1 MSLAHRRLPFSEQIR
16 FFRGKLNIPTQS
28 YADIY
33 GAEHDAAF
41 VVAGMARMD
50 MLADMRQAVDKSIAG
65 GMSLAKFRKSF
76 DSIVAR
82 YGWQYNGGRDWRS
95 RIIYDTNL
103 YSSYQAGRYE
113 QQQSI
118 KHLRPYWEY
127 QHLDG
132 QKHPRPEH
140 EAWDGLVLHADD
152 PWWQT
157 HYPINAY
164 GCKCTVFAHSERSL
178 ARNGLKVGK
187 APPVE
192 MHTVVVGKNS
202 ANPRMVA
209 VPKGIDPGFD
219 RIPGKDRERAA
230 QMLLEK
236 AKGVPPKMASTAVS
250 ATLAH
255 AQVRR
260 LLNAEVAEM
269 VDTVAREK
277 VARGVNKS
285 VGVILPEIIEAL
297 TARDMAPATAV
308 ITLRDRDILHA
319 LRDDKH
325 QPLPVDFWRNIAE
338 HIAAPEAVLL
348 MKNETPPV
356 LLYIYDLGGDKGKM
370 ALKMDYDL
378 EVRTP
383 EGKRKIKGNI
393 LRTGSMLY
401 TQDEIES
408 LKGHIEIW
416 KK

>member
-1 MSLAHRRLPFSEQIR
+1 MKQ
-16 FFRGKLNIPTQS
+16 
-28 YADIY
+28 
-33 GAEHDAAF
+33 
-41 VVAGMARMD
+41 
-50 MLADMRQAVDKSIAG
+50 
-65 GMSLAKFRKSF
+65 
-76 DSIVAR
+76 
-82 YGWQYNGGRDWRS
+82 
-95 RIIYDTNL
+95 
-103 YSSYQAGRYE
+103 
-113 QQQSI
+113 
-118 KHLRPYWEY
+118 LRPYWEY
-127 QHLDG
+127 RHRDG

-140 EAWDGLVLHADD
+140 EAWDGLVLHCDD

-157 HYPINAY
+157 HYPVNAY
-164 GCKCTVFAHSERSL
+164 GCKCTVFAHSARSL

-192 MHTVVVGKNS
+192 MHTVVIGKNS
-202 ANPRMVA
+202 ANPRIVA

-219 RIPGKDRERAA
+219 HVPGKNRANAA

-236 AKGVPPKMASTAVS
+236 AKSVPPEMASTAVS

-255 AQVRR
+255 EQVRR

-277 VARGVNKS
+277 VARDVNKS
-285 VGVILPEIIEAL
+285 MGVILPEIIEAL
-297 TARDMAPATAV
+297 TARDMAPATSV

-356 LLYIYDLGGDKGKM
+356 LLYIYDLGGDKGKV

-401 TQDEIES
+401 TEKEIES
-408 LKGHIEIW
+408 LQGHIEIW